1 MQHLPGD
8 VLQEPQQPREGE
20 AERGDAKHRATPEEG
35 GGVDPRPCAASPRT
49 LPLAPSDSP
58 CARASQAAF
67 FGEAVQALRRQ
78 ATELQEA
85 PSLSRRPRAATDT
98 AQPPQRHQQTCLRSG
113 LGPGASPPSS
123 RAPAPAPVPSQLLG
137 RRVGSDADLLR
148 SLRSS
153 LPCSSTSDYHCA
165 RKASTVEHLRALLSP
180 TWTGVAG
187 TGLPTHHPS
196 ETSAKEHDT
205 PPKTPASTSSSDT
218 PNTTSSSSSFASSFA
233 YLLRDNRSDKRLLK
247 RKSKPSQ
254 HLTRQPSRPSVEM
267 KRSPSYYKPRVVED
281 SAIKG
286 QPTRTTPLLS
296 APSFIAATS
305 NYTAEPNDPK
315 PPSTPS
321 TKRSMSP
328 IRPLQMLSQSQP
340 STKSDFPSALKRAMT
355 MPKRPALA
363 KLSPALPTVTT
374 SSPSLKTSG
383 ALQVRF
389 KTPSIPAAHSM
400 SSALRHNLEDK
411 TRPSKKTHKQDGA
424 SMKAHYHDMTPP
436 ESEPGIPGHI
446 LFHHGDRYFKTF
458 VDEPVPVKESA
469 GASTRDRSNRST
481 PSTSPGGAYSRL
493 GPARES
499 PTKIPSDP
507 PWSSPVSKRERSS
520 IFKSFRKSAATDSVV
535 EAPNSGIVGT
545 ALPHGEAPGILI
557 SGP

>member
-1 MQHLPGD
+1 MCPSIAGGILRRGRPGT
-8 VLQEPQQPREGE
+8 PTT
-20 AERGDAKHRATPEEG
+20 GDRVTGGTIIITTTSSCNGYRTAPSATPADMLTIG
-35 GGVDPRPCAASPRT
+35 TWTGSVAAVIT
-49 LPLAPSDSP
+49 
-58 CARASQAAF
+58 
-67 FGEAVQALRRQ
+67 G
-78 ATELQEA
+78 T
-85 PSLSRRPRAATDT
+85 RPRAGTIT
-98 AQPPQRHQQTCLRSG
+98 APRKACWVRCRPFEESPLLLAMLIYFRLSLRTEG
-113 LGPGASPPSS
+113 VYRGASACSALADVDGCVSLFDAMLLPP
-123 RAPAPAPVPSQLLG
+123 PT
-137 RRVGSDADLLR
+137 DCTLR
-148 SLRSS
+148 
-153 LPCSSTSDYHCA
+153 
-165 RKASTVEHLRALLSP
+165 
-180 TWTGVAG
+180 AG